1 MDRDLI
7 FWGVLTFIAT
17 IIPVILVLLAAYLGN
32 KSANSYRTYKK
43 ERKKMEEN
51 VRRAIE
57 YNERYEKEKD
67 SN

>member
-1 MDRDLI
+1 MDRDVMLALI
-7 FWGVLTFIAT
+7 LI
-17 IIPVILVLLAAYLGN
+17 IIPIILGVLLANLIE
-32 KSANSYRTYKK
+32 KSQNSYRTYKK